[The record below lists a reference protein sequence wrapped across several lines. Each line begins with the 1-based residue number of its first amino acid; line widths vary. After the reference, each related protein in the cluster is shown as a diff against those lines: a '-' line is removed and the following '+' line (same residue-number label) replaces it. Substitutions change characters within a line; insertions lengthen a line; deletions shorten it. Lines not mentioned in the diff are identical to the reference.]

1 MASLRLLKKD
11 IDYLMSLVLEEC
23 MVVIE
28 NYPEADKEQV
38 LDIARRV
45 IARHR
50 ELRLRV
56 NHPDGKD
63 NPKIMKAY
71 LRQVVDDLYRS
82 ADTSLSELALLI
94 R

>member
-23 MVVIE
+23 MYVIE
-28 NYPEADKEQV
+28 NHPEAGKEKV
-38 LDIARRV
+38 LELARKV
-45 IARHR
+45 IATHR
-50 ELRLRV
+50 ELRLRI

-71 LRQVVDDLYRS
+71 LKKVIDDLYKS
-82 ADTSLSELALLI
+82 ADAALDELAELI